1 MYRVYVDIRYC
12 ILFLITRFWRN
23 EPERTGTNRNEPE
36 RTGTNRAA
44 LQFLL
49 LLPYLFFT
57 RREEKVV
64 KVILAQHTEIS
75 RVLSMYRAMQT
86 QNITSTSNLSC
97 NNMYRQILD
106 RILFY
111 DMPSVAR
118 QILKL
123 NYIP

>member
-1 MYRVYVDIRYC
+1 MWIYGTVYYFSLRG
-12 ILFLITRFWRN
+12 FGGTNRN